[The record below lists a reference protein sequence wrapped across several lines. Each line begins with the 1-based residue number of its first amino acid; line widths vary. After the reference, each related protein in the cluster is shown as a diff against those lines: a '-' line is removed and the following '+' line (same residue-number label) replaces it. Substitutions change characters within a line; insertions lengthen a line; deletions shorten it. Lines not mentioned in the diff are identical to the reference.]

1 MELVITFDLHWGQF
15 FKWKGPSIMLSEIIS
30 ILFGINP
37 LETMKKPRVS
47 FALNEVYVLYGPET
61 EWFPF

>member
-1 MELVITFDLHWGQF
+1 
-15 FKWKGPSIMLSEIIS
+15 MLSEIIS